1 MSVVLTAPDNP
12 LIKRLAQLADSA
24 GRREQQAFLA
34 EGMRLIDG
42 FIQAGWRPL
51 HLLVR
56 EDIEVPPGWLP
67 GSSSDWPKVTRI
79 STRVV
84 QRLSSAA
91 TASGFIAVF
100 ALPTPPELDPTA
112 GGLVLTGVADPGNV
126 GTLIRSAAAFGIG
139 QILLDGGADPFGPKT
154 IQASAGALAL
164 VAIHRGSFERLQGG
178 APCCALVVSGGKSP
192 ADLAPGP
199 RWLVVGGEAN
209 GVPPAWLATCRE
221 LLSLPMPGG
230 TESLNAAIAGSI
242 AAYVLSVGLLPAG
255 RHVS

>member
-12 LIKRLAQLADSA
+12 LIKRLAQLADPA

-34 EGMRLIDG
+34 EGLRLIDG
-42 FIQAGWRPL
+42 FIQAGWQPL

-56 EDIEVPPGWLP
+56 EDLAVPPGW
-67 GSSSDWPKVTRI
+67 SSDGRTVTRVGA
-79 STRVV
+79 RVV
-84 QRLSSAA
+84 QRLSSAS

-100 ALPTPPELDPTA
+100 ALPTPPELDPIA

-126 GTLIRSAAAFGIG
+126 GTLIRSAAAFGMR

-154 IQASAGALAL
+154 VQASAGALAL
-164 VAIHRGSFERLQGG
+164 VAIHRGSFDRLQGG
-178 APCCALVVSGGKSP
+178 APCCALVVSGGKP
-192 ADLAPGP
+192 PTDLPPGP

-209 GVPPAWLATCRE
+209 GVPPPWLDFCSDLVT
-221 LLSLPMPGG
+221 LPMPGG

-242 AAYVLSVGLLPAG
+242 VAYVLSVGLLPAG
-255 RHVS
+255 RHVP